1 MRSQK
6 GHILKIY
13 PYLWKDPR
21 EIDDFVYFQEGE
33 LAGPGPQ
40 REILNGISFSIFFFF
55 SFLFVCP
62 IFSTQKER
70 FKLKIKKL
78 PR

>member
-40 REILNGISFSIFFFF
+40 REILNGISFSIFFF
-55 SFLFVCP
+55 LLLVCVSY
-62 IFSTQKER
+62 IFYSER
-70 FKLKIKKL
+70 KI
-78 PR
+78 

>member
-13 PYLWKDPR
+13 PYLWKDRR
-21 EIDDFVYFQEGE
+21 EIDDIVYFQEGE

-40 REILNGISFSIFFFF
+40 REILNGISFSIIFF
-55 SFLFVCP
+55 LLLVCVSY
-62 IFSTQKER
+62 IFYSER
-70 FKLKIKKL
+70 KI
-78 PR
+78 

>member
-1 MRSQK
+1 VRSQK

-21 EIDDFVYFQEGE
+21 EIDDIVCFQEGE

-40 REILNGISFSIFFFF
+40 REILN
-55 SFLFVCP
+55 
-62 IFSTQKER
+62 
-70 FKLKIKKL
+70 
-78 PR
+78 